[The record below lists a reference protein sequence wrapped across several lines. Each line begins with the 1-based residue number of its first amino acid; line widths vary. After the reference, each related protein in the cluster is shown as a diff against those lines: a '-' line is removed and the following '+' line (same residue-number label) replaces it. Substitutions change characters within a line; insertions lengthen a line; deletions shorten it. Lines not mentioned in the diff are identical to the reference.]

1 MPQEQEIHRKT
12 IIHKW
17 TATLKDS
24 DQEKQYQ
31 EEIWATSVRRYF
43 ILPIS
48 ILVMYLPDLT
58 AGRGTEIIPQI
69 IMMLFIATIPLLLRN
84 KEFFKKRH
92 DYICGGVL
100 VVLNLL
106 STLDVFLNPPDLDGP
121 EEIIP
126 MLMISVM
133 IPVVIAGVLPFKVL
147 AATLFTV
154 VLLFS
159 HFTIV
164 WMWTTKL
171 YPVHYLP
178 VFFTNVLS
186 TIFIFVVT
194 LIRLR
199 ESEIGKRMQFHQFRL
214 LGERKAN
221 IEDTFKSY
229 MGGAVGES
237 ILSDNIVLSGEDRW
251 VTIIFTDLKGY
262 STIIEPM
269 SPKQVL
275 TLLNDYFSEMGDIIR
290 KYDGV
295 VFEYIGDAMMI
306 VFGAPND
313 VDNHQSKAV
322 QCAVEMRSHLEAL
335 NQRWEEEGI
344 AHFWQNQDIERLTAR
359 VGIHAGNIVAGNIGG
374 RNKLK
379 YGAIGDVVNIAAR
392 LEQANKQL
400 GTNILMSRS
409 VYVSLPKDINCD
421 ATDHGMIDIKGRTQ
435 QQHVYSM

>member
-1 MPQEQEIHRKT
+1 MQQDQEMSLSSIVHKWKGTFIDAEQER
-12 IIHKW
+12 
-17 TATLKDS
+17 L
-24 DQEKQYQ
+24 YQ
-31 EEIWATSVRRYF
+31 EDIWATSVRKYF
-43 ILPIS
+43 ILTVTIVVIELPELIS
-48 ILVMYLPDLT
+48 RGEEMYLQFAMQLC
-58 AGRGTEIIPQI
+58 
-69 IMMLFIATIPLLLRN
+69 IATIPILLRN
-84 KEFFKKRH
+84 QEFFRKRH
-92 DYICGGVL
+92 DYICGGVIAAL
-100 VVLNLL
+100 QGVGIGSLMH
-106 STLDVFLNPPDLDGP
+106 NPPDLKGP

-126 MLMISVM
+126 MLMIPLVVP
-133 IPVVIAGVLPFKVL
+133 IVIAGVLPFGL
-147 AATLFTV
+147 IAATIFTV
-154 VLLFS
+154 VLCIN
-159 HFTIV
+159 HFIATWFMV
-164 WMWTTKL
+164 SQVF
-171 YPVHYLP
+171 PVHHTS
-178 VFFTNVLS
+178 VFLTNLLCCA
-186 TIFIFVVT
+186 FIIAVT

-214 LGERKAN
+214 LFQKKAT
-221 IEDTFKSY
+221 IENTFKSY

-237 ILSDNIVLSGEDRW
+237 ILADDIVLSGEDRW
-251 VTIIFTDLKGY
+251 VTIIFTDLRGY

-275 TLLNDYFSEMGDIIR
+275 NLLNDYFSEMGDIIR

-313 VDNHQSKAV
+313 VEHHQSKAV
-322 QCAVEMRSHLEAL
+322 QCAVEMRSHLETL
-335 NQRWEEEGI
+335 NKRWEEEGI
-344 AHFWQNQDIERLTAR
+344 AHFWQNQDIEKLTAR

-374 RNKLK
+374 RDKLK

-409 VYVSLPKDINCD
+409 VYVSLPKNINCD